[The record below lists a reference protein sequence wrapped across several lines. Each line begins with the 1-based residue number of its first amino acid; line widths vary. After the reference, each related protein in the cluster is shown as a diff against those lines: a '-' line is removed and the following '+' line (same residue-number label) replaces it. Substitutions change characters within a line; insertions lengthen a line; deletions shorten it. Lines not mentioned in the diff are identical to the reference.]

1 MCIAVQAIVLRWR
14 KVHFRWATG
23 RCGSDGDD
31 QMIDNRL
38 APYGAFAL
46 RASLG
51 VMFIAHAYLKLAVF
65 TVPGFEGFLG
75 KVGLPAFLA
84 WPIILA
90 ELIGGVA
97 ILTGFYSRLVSI
109 ALLPVLLGALFV
121 HASNGWVFNAPN
133 GGWEYPAFLAVVA
146 VAQALIG
153 DGAFAV
159 KSIQAPRLG
168 AGQRVPSAA

>member
-1 MCIAVQAIVLRWR
+1 MCIATQAIVLHPR
-14 KVHFRWATG
+14 KVHFHWATG

-65 TVPGFEGFLG
+65 TVPGFERFLG
-75 KVGLPAFLA
+75 SLGLPSFLA

-90 ELIGGVA
+90 ELVGGIA
-97 ILTGFYSRLVSI
+97 ILVGFWARL
-109 ALLPVLLGALFV
+109 AQLL
-121 HASNGWVFNAPN
+121 
-133 GGWEYPAFLAVVA
+133 
-146 VAQALIG
+146 
-153 DGAFAV
+153 
-159 KSIQAPRLG
+159 
-168 AGQRVPSAA
+168 